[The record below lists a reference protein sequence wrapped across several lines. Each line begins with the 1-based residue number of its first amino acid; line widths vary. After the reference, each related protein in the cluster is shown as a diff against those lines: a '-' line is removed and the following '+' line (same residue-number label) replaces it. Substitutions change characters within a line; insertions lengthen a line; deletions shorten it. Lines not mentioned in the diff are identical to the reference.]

1 MPKGAG
7 TRFIMVVGSR
17 GIKMRKGGKRMTIEV
32 ALLLSVVSVAF
43 SIFFGLKNNRRSDTK
58 EIEERVRENTKI
70 NMKLDNIA
78 LNTSDIKNELSA
90 MKKDVSGH
98 EERIIKVEDSAK
110 SAHHRIDGIEDR
122 LNCKEG

>member
-1 MPKGAG
+1 
-7 TRFIMVVGSR
+7 
-17 GIKMRKGGKRMTIEV
+17 MTVEV

-43 SIFFGLKNNRRSDTK
+43 SIFFGVKNNKRSDTK

-78 LNTSDIKNELSA
+78 LNTSDIKNELTA

-98 EERIIKVEDSAK
+98 EARIIKVEDSAK
-110 SAHHRIDGIEDR
+110 SAHHRIDGIEIR
-122 LNCKEG
+122 LNGKEG

>member
-1 MPKGAG
+1 
-7 TRFIMVVGSR
+7 
-17 GIKMRKGGKRMTIEV
+17 MTIEI
-32 ALLLSVVSVAF
+32 ALLLSIISVAF
-43 SIFFGLKNNRRSDTK
+43 SIFFGVKNNKRSDTK

-78 LNTSDIKNELSA
+78 SNTSDIKSELSA

-98 EERIIKVEDSAK
+98 EARIIKVEDSAK

-122 LNCKEG
+122 LNGREG